1 MTISDFTSV
10 IVAVATVGTLLYISR
25 QVTVTRQQTRGQF
38 LLALDQQFEKS
49 NAITMRLVTE
59 PLFTPV
65 GTEWYEIYQ
74 LMSVFE
80 RISIM
85 VDDKIL
91 DIGLVDRLYGF
102 RLLRLIANDAIYQRL
117 MASGAEWQDFIDC
130 AMPPP
135 IIKRTI
141 LTVPRA
147 KPHLLTVFINSASNH
162 ALAKAPGNLLEI

>member
-1 MTISDFTSV
+1 MTISDFSSV

-59 PLFTPV
+59 PLFMPV

-117 MASGAEWQDFIDC
+117 MASGAEWQDFIDLC
-130 AMPPP
+130 YAIADHQAHNPNGAPSKASF
-135 IIKRTI
+135 IDRVHK
-141 LTVPRA
+141 LSKQPRA
-147 KPHLLTVFINSASNH
+147 GKSPWEFA
-162 ALAKAPGNLLEI
+162 